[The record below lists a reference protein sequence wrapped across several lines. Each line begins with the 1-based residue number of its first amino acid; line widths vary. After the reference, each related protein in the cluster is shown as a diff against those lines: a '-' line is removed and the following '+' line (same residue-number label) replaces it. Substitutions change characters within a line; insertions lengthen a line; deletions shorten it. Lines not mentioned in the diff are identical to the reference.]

1 MFRAKCRWVEK
12 SERPTKYLFKLE
24 KSNYI
29 KKTISELRL
38 QDEFTTCNEKEI
50 LDQIEV
56 YFTNLYPSKN
66 TLSQEEYEEFIQ
78 SRNPKTF
85 KWRSRYLRKPS
96 HL

>member
-1 MFRAKCRWVEK
+1 MLCSGRNVAGWRKANAQPGIFLNWKK
-12 SERPTKYLFKLE
+12 G
-24 KSNYI
+24 NYI
-29 KKTISELRL
+29 KKTISELRV

-85 KWRSRYLRKPS
+85 K
-96 HL
+96 